1 MNSIDNLS
9 KTNINVLFNIAKQ
22 FQTNGISSTP
32 CKNKMLCNA
41 FFEPSTRTAL
51 SFESAMLRLGG
62 KVINFNPDNSS
73 LKKGESIRDTLK
85 TLEQFSDIMVLRHPD
100 KDVIKSSQY
109 YLDVPIINGGN
120 GDDEHP
126 SQALLDLFSILQS
139 PSVSKAQGQAQAQAQ
154 AQTQAFELCMI
165 GDIRY
170 SRTIHSLLKII
181 QIYELH
187 CNITFLCYPECEP
200 DESYMNEIKTMFIGK
215 EITIIDNIEDSIE
228 KYDVIYST
236 RRQLERSEET
246 KNADFDISKYQINAK
261 NIEKM
266 KSSAII
272 LHPLPRNQ
280 EISHEVDGN
289 HRAKYFQ
296 QVKNGVYVRMAIIY
310 AIVFKELNNIFY
322 TEEYNYQNQLQS
334 EIHLW

>member
-1 MNSIDNLS
+1 MNSINNLS
-9 KTNINVLFNIAKQ
+9 KANIDVLFNIATQ
-22 FQTNGISSTP
+22 FQTNGVSGTP
-32 CKNKMLCNA
+32 CENKMLCNA

-62 KVINFNPDNSS
+62 KVINFNTDNSS

-85 TLEQFSDIMVLRHPD
+85 TLEQFSDVMVLRHPD
-100 KDVIKSSQY
+100 KDIIKTCHH

-126 SQALLDLFSILQS
+126 TQALLDLFTILQS
-139 PSVSKAQGQAQAQAQ
+139 PTVSKQHAQSRV
-154 AQTQAFELCMI
+154 FELCII

-181 QIYELH
+181 QIYDLH

-200 DESYMNEIKTMFIGK
+200 DESYMNEIKTMFVGK
-215 EITIIDNIEDSIE
+215 EITIIDNIEDGIE

-246 KNADFDISKYQINAK
+246 KNADFDIYKYQINAK
-261 NIEKM
+261 NIERM

-280 EISHEVDGN
+280 EISHEVDEN
-289 HRAKYFQ
+289 NRAKYFE

-310 AIVFKELNNIFY
+310 AITN
-322 TEEYNYQNQLQS
+322 
-334 EIHLW
+334 